1 MKVFLDTN
9 VILENFL
16 EREEF
21 SIVSRLF
28 KKLYEQKCVLFMS
41 VGSFYTM
48 IFLVDKYLRKEMRF
62 SGDVRIVALR
72 QIMSNILKT
81 VQVAEHDNESLLQG
95 VLNQD
100 FLDIEDGCQFELAGK
115 VA

>member
-1 MKVFLDTN
+1 
-9 VILENFL
+9 
-16 EREEF
+16 
-21 SIVSRLF
+21 
-28 KKLYEQKCVLFMS
+28 MS

-115 VA
+115 VACDYLLTFNTKDYPVASNCLPRVLTPQAFLDSLA